1 MPVQFAPTGETPV
14 CVLDPSYKNGC
25 EINEPDQAQYCA
37 PNPGPCDRSTNF
49 TNSFNDQET
58 YYSDTREED
67 QKKTNSLVFNTFI
80 WLQVRAV
87 SCISDLQLLPVPAGP
102 AICR

>member
-1 MPVQFAPTGETPV
+1 M

-37 PNPGPCDRSTNF
+37 PDPGPCDRSTNF
-49 TNSFNDQET
+49 TNSFENQEN
-58 YYSDTREED
+58 YYTDTREED
-67 QKKTNSLVFNTFI
+67 QRKTNSLVFNTFI

-87 SCISDLQLLPVPAGP
+87 TATSASISVGRLCEL
-102 AICR
+102 CRCAAALSWESSEL